1 MRQQSDET
9 KLLERGVF
17 RYEFFQSHSVTIILK
32 FQAEE
37 KNMIKEYRSMKKVIC
52 VLGILCFAVIG
63 VGAGYW
69 YANQLDQEEKKKIEQ
84 QT

>member
-1 MRQQSDET
+1 
-9 KLLERGVF
+9 
-17 RYEFFQSHSVTIILK
+17 
-32 FQAEE
+32 
-37 KNMIKEYRSMKKVIC
+37 MIKEYRSMKKVIC